1 MLKIHRDG
9 GGVVATTTSRS
20 KAVSFGVDEKQSTR
34 HNGKK
39 ALTPLRTRNRKPVNS
54 PYPNNKNDSSTL
66 FKSPSSK
73 TTTTSNSFRQGL
85 KKGCTPSST
94 KSKIRNSDRR
104 DEENETMTATTTT
117 TTTTIS
123 QPLQSRSQQ
132 QQQQP
137 KQLPK
142 TPNSASA
149 LRRVL
154 RGTTMQSEEI
164 QQQQQQQQQN
174 HPSERIGIS
183 RMNDIDPVDSQ
194 KLTLVNASR
203 LRLSSGNNQQSLLS
217 RSTVTISTSSSLVV
231 GRSRLIGKGGVAAT
245 GRSSLMSCLGPP
257 KRVEPKTPNSLL
269 RTELEDEDDDFDE
282 SLLMSPPPGA
292 LWNALNISSGGTG
305 GGKNRHNNSPMVTT
319 GLIIVSPQAAEQ
331 IHTWSSTKKKLSS
344 SPLSSHASSSSKT
357 NNSTSTT
364 SPTVPRALMQT
375 PHAAAKMIMTTNSPS
390 NSSKVEQA
398 PIVEEVIHTTEEG
411 SHCAVYEPS
420 NEDKVDKNL
429 TVSPSCKTSNENA
442 DAKDDACK
450 SEQGVET
457 TTKGGIVMDLTDLF
471 SPESNGNKSQQQN
484 QQEKKKIFT
493 ENTPLSSS
501 IPAALLSRLT
511 TNKQKSSS
519 RQTQKKETR
528 ILPSIPKASV
538 KSSRNIQ
545 DRKISTLNRTK
556 SFNKISTKP
565 SRNNRA
571 MDMVTPW
578 KTSVSKSSKIN
589 KYGAS
594 KNLVKQSSIEEKLIV
609 TDVNRGTTF
618 TESTFDQ
625 RELSKVE
632 DTIACEPQSA
642 ASHRGGL
649 AFDVGFNDTAEKSMT
664 PLPSSRNKTIT
675 ATNPSKTTTIT
686 KKSNRNDVW
695 AERQCESFVG
705 WLNYTFNPE
714 EMDIINEGSDAAGLR
729 ALLIHRR
736 LAASRAKAFDLFR
749 DDSMHQIRTIIVKEI
764 ARGKLSIRSDRDVTA
779 DIQLRKKLVS
789 LLLSYTTPWL
799 RMGLEVMFGEC
810 IEPVPISQK
819 SPKVRTFSFFLLLFV
834 YPPS

>member
-9 GGVVATTTSRS
+9 GGVVATTTSPS
-20 KAVSFGVDEKQSTR
+20 KAVSFGVDEKQPTR
-34 HNGKK
+34 HNGRKT
-39 ALTPLRTRNRKPVNS
+39 LTPLRTRNRKPVNS

-73 TTTTSNSFRQGL
+73 TTSSNSFRQGL

-94 KSKIRNSDRR
+94 KSKMRNNDRR
-104 DEENETMTATTTT
+104 GEENETMTVTTTT
-117 TTTTIS
+117 TS
-123 QPLQSRSQQ
+123 QPLKNRSQ

-154 RGTTMQSEEI
+154 RGTTIQSEGM
-164 QQQQQQQQQN
+164 QQNQQHQQHN
-174 HPSERIGIS
+174 HPSEQIGIS
-183 RMNDIDPVDSQ
+183 RMHNIDPVVSR
-194 KLTLVNASR
+194 KLTLANASR
-203 LRLSSGNNQQSLLS
+203 FRLSSGNNQQSLLS
-217 RSTVTISTSSSLVV
+217 RSTVTVSTSSSLVA

-305 GGKNRHNNSPMVTT
+305 GGKNRHSNSPMVTT
-319 GLIIVSPQAAEQ
+319 GLIIVSPQAAEE

-344 SPLSSHASSSSKT
+344 SPLSSHTSPSSKT

-375 PHAAAKMIMTTNSPS
+375 PHAAAKMMMTTNSPS

-411 SHCAVYEPS
+411 SHCTIDEPS

-442 DAKDDACK
+442 DTYDDTRK
-450 SEQGVET
+450 SEQVVEK
-457 TTKGGIVMDLTDLF
+457 TTKGGIAMDLTNLF

-493 ENTPLSSS
+493 ESTPLSSS

-528 ILPSIPKASV
+528 ILSSIPKASV
-538 KSSRNIQ
+538 KSSKNIR
-545 DRKISTLNRTK
+545 DKKISTLNKTK
-556 SFNKISTKP
+556 SSNKISTKP
-565 SRNNRA
+565 SRNNKA
-571 MDMVTPW
+571 TDMVKPW

-594 KNLVKQSSIEEKLIV
+594 KNLVKQSSIEEKVIV
-609 TDVNRGTTF
+609 TDVKRGTTF
-618 TESTFDQ
+618 TES

-632 DTIACEPQSA
+632 DTIACERQSA

-664 PLPSSRNKTIT
+664 QLPSSRNKTIT

-686 KKSNRNDVW
+686 KESNRNDVW

-819 SPKVRTFSFFLLLFV
+819 GPKVRSFFLLLFV

>member
-1 MLKIHRDG
+1 MLKIHQDG
-9 GGVVATTTSRS
+9 GGVVATATSRS
-20 KAVSFGVDEKQSTR
+20 KAVSFGVGEKQPTR
-34 HNGKK
+34 HNNGRK
-39 ALTPLRTRNRKPVNS
+39 ALTPLRSKNRKSVNS

-73 TTTTSNSFRQGL
+73 TTTTTTSNSFRQGL
-85 KKGCTPSST
+85 KKGCTPSSI
-94 KSKIRNSDRR
+94 KSKIRNNDRR
-104 DEENETMTATTTT
+104 GEENDTITDTTATTSTQ
-117 TTTTIS
+117 S
-123 QPLQSRSQQ
+123 LQNRSQ

-154 RGTTMQSEEI
+154 RGTSIQSEEM
-164 QQQQQQQQQN
+164 QQQHN
-174 HPSERIGIS
+174 HPSEQIGIS
-183 RMNDIDPVDSQ
+183 RMNIDPVVDSQ

-203 LRLSSGNNQQSLLS
+203 LRSSSGNNQQSLLS
-217 RSTVTISTSSSLVV
+217 RSTVTASTSSSLVA

-245 GRSSLMSCLGPP
+245 GRSSMMSCLGPP

-292 LWNALNISSGGTG
+292 LWNALNISSGAGADG
-305 GGKNRHNNSPMVTT
+305 NNRHNNSPMVTT

-344 SPLSSHASSSSKT
+344 SPLSAHTSSSKT
-357 NNSTSTT
+357 NNSTSTSTT

-375 PHAAAKMIMTTNSPS
+375 PHAVEKLIATTNSPS
-390 NSSKVEQA
+390 NISKVEQA
-398 PIVEEVIHTTEEG
+398 TTIVEEAIHTTEKG
-411 SHCAVYEPS
+411 SHCAVDEYS
-420 NEDKVDKNL
+420 NEDKVGKNL
-429 TVSPSCKTSNENA
+429 SASPSSQTSHEGA
-442 DAKDDACK
+442 GIDDDNCK
-450 SEQGVET
+450 SDHVIEKT
-457 TTKGGIVMDLTDLF
+457 TRGGIAMALTDLF
-471 SPESNGNKSQQQN
+471 SPNSNGNNSQQQQN
-484 QQEKKKIFT
+484 QQEKTKIFT
-493 ENTPLSSS
+493 ESTPLSSS

-511 TNKQKSSS
+511 ANKQKSSS

-528 ILPSIPKASV
+528 ILSSIPKASLNSSKNRKDKKTTAQDKT
-538 KSSRNIQ
+538 KSS
-545 DRKISTLNRTK
+545 
-556 SFNKISTKP
+556 NKITTKP
-565 SRNNRA
+565 SRNNKA
-571 MDMVTPW
+571 TDMPKPW
-578 KTSVSKSSKIN
+578 KTSKTN

-594 KNLVKQSSIEEKLIV
+594 NNLVKQSPIEEKLRV
-609 TDVNRGTTF
+609 TDVKRGTAF
-618 TESTFDQ
+618 TESIFDQ
-625 RELSKVE
+625 RE
-632 DTIACEPQSA
+632 P
-642 ASHRGGL
+642 RGGL
-649 AFDVGFNDTAEKSMT
+649 AFDVGFNDVATEKSMT
-664 PLPSSRNKTIT
+664 PLPSSRNKTLT
-675 ATNPSKTTTIT
+675 ATTNPSKTTIT
-686 KKSNRNDVW
+686 KESNQNDVW

-714 EMDIINEGSDAAGLR
+714 ELDIINEGSDIAGLR

-819 SPKVRTFSFFLLLFV
+819 SPKVSFILFLFIYLISWTCVESRILSF
-834 YPPS
+834 PLSFNLI